1 MADTKISALGAAPYL
16 LGSDSLPVVTGGP
29 TNEKATIDQIN
40 AGALIY
46 QNADYT
52 LTSTGSAQKLFNTT
66 TNGRLTLD
74 ETGLYEFDGMIY
86 ITGLSATSGN
96 GAFGILGAA
105 GTATLAGQL
114 MHAVGIDN
122 TAPGTAAAQGG
133 NWAQDTSAFTTN
145 SVTAATGT
153 GFAARLKGI
162 FKCTA
167 TGTII
172 PSITL
177 VTAAAGVVQNGSW
190 LRVRRLAANGVYSVG
205 NWD

>member
-1 MADTKISALGAAPYL
+1 MPDTKISALSASPYL
-16 LGSDSLPVVTGGP
+16 VGSEVVPVVDAGLA
-29 TNEKATIDQIN
+29 NEQATIAQIN

-46 QNADYT
+46 LDSDYT
-52 LTSTGSAQKLFNTT
+52 LTSTTSAQKLFNTT
-66 TNGRLTLD
+66 TNGRLTIG

-96 GAFGILGAA
+96 GAFGILGA

-114 MHAVGIDN
+114 IHAVGIDA
-122 TAPGTAAAQGG
+122 TAPTTAAAQGG
-133 NWAQDTSAFTTN
+133 NWAQDASIFTTN

-153 GFAARLKGI
+153 AMAMSLKGV

-172 PSITL
+172 PSISL

-190 LRVRRLAANGVYSVG
+190 LRVKKLAPASVFSVG